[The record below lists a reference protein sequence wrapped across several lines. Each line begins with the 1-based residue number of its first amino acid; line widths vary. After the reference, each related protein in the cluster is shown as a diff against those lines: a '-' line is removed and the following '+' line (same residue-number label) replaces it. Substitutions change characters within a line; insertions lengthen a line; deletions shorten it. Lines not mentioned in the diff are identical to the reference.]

1 MKEVVTVVKKIA
13 DAVQYLH
20 EFDISHSNISSHT
33 ILVGDN
39 IANVKLSSFELAVSY
54 KQDVRNDNEL
64 KSIQKTQRTS
74 STQYQKHSPNRS
86 LNSEQKIERYKL
98 LSTTGTPN
106 KNTVE
111 SIYSIP
117 LIREISAKYF
127 PYCTEYRRKLALY
140 NYQAPELLSKT
151 EPFVFPTKHSDT
163 YALTLLLWELL
174 NQCIPFIIYDEAKL
188 YDLLRT
194 NYPLKFLPIVEEE
207 RCQRFH
213 DILERGLKRE
223 PDTRI
228 DLEKMIRK
236 LATIET
242 EISREHE
249 KSQNLIKCCCLKKP
263 NVKNGQRRS
272 IQENPVDDVIEKMTP
287 DKSTSKLFSIMTSP
301 KPSPVNALSAN
312 SAEKTISPLNNVT
325 NNTFYRSILDFN
337 KLLSPRRDT
346 NDDTY
351 QRSSTLKKRKKV
363 TPTNGTKRNV
373 KELFGTEVV
382 PDVPNDEMKATLV
395 NGRDSGSLSSGR
407 PSNEFN
413 IALMKSAIYKELD
426 YTNNE
431 DKSVTESAEKMT
443 TKKIEQPF
451 GPKED
456 NDPIQTNEL
465 KQSNNTSYQ
474 FIIDDYE
481 LPQELIAR
489 NNKIRRCTWL
499 SSDQVNSSMQYEQST
514 AANDAQ
520 AKSDD
525 ISMLPTLNE
534 SSDSNKKL
542 NLSIKIM
549 HTKMTPSKKSPQSES
564 VTSGKSIIQNESLL
578 RSDCSTAS
586 VVSSEDSFSV
596 KSRIKF
602 FRSLESQPVQKRTPN
617 KSRMDAS
624 RRSEM
629 SYYEAKKA
637 IEKAQRHTY
646 PSSNQPE
653 NINQQLIKE
662 ITEITADIKNCLSK
676 NKYLKEATSGESKEA
691 NERELNYLLKADL
704 NEADES
710 VAMLLDDLLNQKNM
724 FDENTKNQSCN
735 EESEKRN
742 SVRETVQKFESSL
755 RNEKNE
761 KNFSIQKIE
770 NKLLNEKIFNTNT
783 KNAPV
788 FFGRDNKNEEVTDE
802 KVEDVIRI
810 EAPSEAENE
819 AGSQYPLN
827 VKESTPG
834 KVFLFLLYFFSL
846 NLYAKFNPIVEPEN
860 QQSQTLIK
868 RTFYQE
874 SIISGTN
881 VEMPELKTLL
891 VNSPTVTAAYA
902 TTRKSSLT
910 TRVTLN
916 MRKCRRRSSDVGS
929 MSQHK
934 STADFDFQHEMVN
947 SPRMNDVR
955 HSICGSP
962 LPLLNRNNSVESSG
976 GMLERINSEQCMNN
990 AMASNDQ
997 LQTSVS
1003 SVLTGFF
1010 NGKVSIPIGFKIS
1023 PRISRYILKC
1033 VVS

>member
-1 MKEVVTVVKKIA
+1 MKEVVTVVKRIA

-20 EFDISHSNISSHT
+20 GFDISHSNISSHT
-33 ILVGDN
+33 ILVGDS
-39 IANVKLSSFELAVSY
+39 ITNVKLSSFELAVSC
-54 KQDVRNDNEL
+54 KQDIRNDNEL
-64 KSIQKTQRTS
+64 KSIQKAQRS
-74 STQYQKHSPNRS
+74 PSTRYQKHSPNKS
-86 LNSEQKIERYKL
+86 LNSEQKIERYKF
-98 LSTTGTPN
+98 LSTNTAN
-106 KNTVE
+106 KNAVE

-140 NYQAPELLSKT
+140 NYQAPELLSQT
-151 EPFVFPTKHSDT
+151 EPFVFPTKNSDT

-188 YDLLRT
+188 YELLRT

-228 DLEKMIRK
+228 DLEKMIRN
-236 LATIET
+236 LGTIET

-263 NVKNGQRRS
+263 TGKNATQRRS

-301 KPSPVNALSAN
+301 KPSPVTALSAN
-312 SAEKTISPLNNVT
+312 STEKNISPLNNVT

-363 TPTNGTKRNV
+363 TPTNGNKRNV

-382 PDVPNDEMKATLV
+382 PDVPNDELKASSV

-413 IALMKSAIYKELD
+413 NALLKSAIYKELD

-431 DKSVTESAEKMT
+431 DKSVIESAEKPT

-456 NDPIQTNEL
+456 NDPIQNNEL
-465 KQSNNTSYQ
+465 KQSNNSSYQ

-514 AANDAQ
+514 GANDAQ

-534 SSDSNKKL
+534 SSDSNKKT
-542 NLSIKIM
+542 NLSIKIV
-549 HTKMTPSKKSPQSES
+549 HTKVTPSKKSPQYES
-564 VTSGKSIIQNESLL
+564 ITSGKSHSHNESLK
-578 RSDCSTAS
+578 SDCSTAS
-586 VVSSEDSFSV
+586 VASSEDSFSV

-676 NKYLKEATSGESKEA
+676 NKYLKETKSEESNEA
-691 NERELNYLLKADL
+691 NERELNYLLKANL

-710 VAMLLDDLLNQKNM
+710 VAILLDDLLNQKIL

-735 EESEKRN
+735 DEESEKRN

-770 NKLLNEKIFNTNT
+770 NKLLNEKIFNTDT
-783 KNAPV
+783 KRAPV
-788 FFGRDNKNEEVTDE
+788 FFGKDNKNEEVTDE

-819 AGSQYPLN
+819 AGAQYPLDF
-827 VKESTPG
+827 KESAIG
-834 KVFLFLLYFFSL
+834 KVF
-846 NLYAKFNPIVEPEN
+846 A
-860 QQSQTLIK
+860 
-868 RTFYQE
+868 
-874 SIISGTN
+874 
-881 VEMPELKTLL
+881 
-891 VNSPTVTAAYA
+891 
-902 TTRKSSLT
+902 
-910 TRVTLN
+910 
-916 MRKCRRRSSDVGS
+916 
-929 MSQHK
+929 
-934 STADFDFQHEMVN
+934 FD
-947 SPRMNDVR
+947 
-955 HSICGSP
+955 
-962 LPLLNRNNSVESSG
+962 
-976 GMLERINSEQCMNN
+976 
-990 AMASNDQ
+990 
-997 LQTSVS
+997 
-1003 SVLTGFF
+1003 
-1010 NGKVSIPIGFKIS
+1010 
-1023 PRISRYILKC
+1023 
-1033 VVS
+1033 